1 MDAHIIYDLTVAH
14 LFKCNIN
21 LGPRDINTLQ
31 APRCLNPALASPFK
45 LCNAL
50 VWKNKIMFTL
60 TKIVMLE

>member
-31 APRCLNPALASPFK
+31 APRY
-45 LCNAL
+45 
-50 VWKNKIMFTL
+50 
-60 TKIVMLE
+60 